1 MNQLLQRVK
10 YQTGFMSQ
18 RIMIEVEPV
27 MQADISH
34 IHDTWESLMSQL
46 LSEVVLNI

>member
-1 MNQLLQRVK
+1 MNQLLQRLK
-10 YQTGFMSQ
+10 YQAGFMSQ
-18 RIMIEVEPV
+18 RVMIEVEPV
-27 MQADISH
+27 VEAHVSH